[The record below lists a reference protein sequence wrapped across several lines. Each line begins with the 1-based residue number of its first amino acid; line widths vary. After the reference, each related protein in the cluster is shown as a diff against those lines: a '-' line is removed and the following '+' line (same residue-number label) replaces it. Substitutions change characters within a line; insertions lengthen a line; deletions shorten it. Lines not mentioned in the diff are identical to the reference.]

1 CNRDAT
7 AGALCFRALV
17 NANAAT
23 IRREAVRGRPANER
37 SGTLPLTVA
46 ARERGRF
53 SSWLQKRFSLRI
65 HMSLILLATITAGV
79 VATHLMIEV
88 HLNRL
93 WLRYAIAVLFAYG
106 AFLLLVK
113 FWLFYLGMR
122 AQRERD
128 RLAIDCPI
136 DMLDAVC
143 HLGDF
148 GDIAETAIDEAGGR
162 FGGGGSSGS
171 WPEPS
176 VSSSISAPAP
186 SGGGG
191 GGFGLDL
198 DLDDGV
204 LLLAIAVVLAIVI
217 ACVYLIYAAP
227 AILSEAAFE
236 AALGAALLKKA
247 RSAASGNWVG
257 SIVKSTILPFLVI
270 AALSTTL
277 GWYAQSKCP
286 AATRLHDALFCAK
299 TSGMVS
305 ETAHA
310 P

>member
-1 CNRDAT
+1 MLTRI
-7 AGALCFRALV
+7 V
-17 NANAAT
+17 NK
-23 IRREAVRGRPANER
+23 GL
-37 SGTLPLTVA
+37 SVA

-53 SSWLQKRFSLRI
+53 STWLQRRFSLRI

-79 VATHLMIEV
+79 VATHVMVSV

-113 FWLFYLGMR
+113 VWLFYLGVR
-122 AQRERD
+122 AKRERA
-128 RLAIDCPI
+128 RLSIDCPV

-148 GDIAETAIDEAGGR
+148 GDVAESAIEEAGGR

-171 WPEPS
+171 WAEPPSSSSLS
-176 VSSSISAPAP
+176 VSAP

-191 GGFGLDL
+191 GGGGGFDL
-198 DLDDGV
+198 DIDDGV
-204 LLLAIAVVLAIVI
+204 LLLAIAVVVAIVV

-247 RSAASGNWVG
+247 KNAASGNWVG
-257 SIVKSTILPFLVI
+257 SIVKSTVLPFLVI

-286 AATRLHDALFCAK
+286 SATRLHDAIFCAK
-299 TSGMVS
+299 N
-305 ETAHA
+305 
-310 P
+310 

>member
-1 CNRDAT
+1 MALDYECNRDAT
-7 AGALCFRALV
+7 AGALCFRALL

-23 IRREAVRGRPANER
+23 IRREAVRGRSANKR
-37 SGTLPLTVA
+37 SGTLPPPSPLTVA

-53 SSWLQKRFSLRI
+53 RTWLQKRFSLRI

-79 VATHLMIEV
+79 VATNLMVEV

-128 RLAIDCPI
+128 RLAIDCPV

-148 GDIAETAIDEAGGR
+148 GDVVETALDEAGGR

-171 WPEPS
+171 WAES
-176 VSSSISAPAP
+176 ASSPISAPAP

-191 GGFGLDL
+191 GGFGFDL
-198 DLDDGV
+198 DIDDGV
-204 LLLAIAVVLAIVI
+204 LLLAIVVVVGIVI

-286 AATRLHDALFCAK
+286 RATRLHDALFCAK
-299 TSGMVS
+299 
-305 ETAHA
+305 
-310 P
+310 